1 MDKPTTGRPT
11 AIPDATPSSGT
22 IFTAVTTRALA
33 LQELALALAGNDDI
47 EAMAA
52 AVLPVAAGA
61 VRASEAALFL
71 ADADGNFRISTFH
84 GTPAEL
90 REGLE
95 EGLVE
100 QAAASVGGGSE
111 GAIVRAAL
119 LEEESYKEWCKEQE
133 LSESACYPYFE
144 LYAPLKAAE
153 SVVGVLALGRRS
165 DGRDFS
171 GDDLQFISHVC
182 SSAAVAVSRCLLDRE
197 NKKKIEMLRALSRFT
212 SEITATL
219 DLNRVLSTV
228 ANTTEA
234 VIERDRAMVALVDA
248 GSLRVRAVSDKVT
261 VEVNEAEVLG
271 VLDVLGAIFRRRGRL
286 RVTAEMVEDKEAD
299 VPDREVFQ
307 RYFEAGEMQSI
318 LALPLQ
324 DEEGMLGYLVLE
336 SRDPAGFGDAN
347 AEEHLG
353 ILSGSVAVAIR
364 NADLYRRVPMVGV
377 LAPLAS
383 LRRRL
388 AGMDPGRRRLL
399 LGGVAAVV
407 ILATL
412 VPLPRNAA
420 GPAVVR
426 PSEILPVTALAPG
439 IVERVFASGGDRLV
453 AGSPVATLRNRE
465 TGARLSEAQA
475 ELAIAERRAAEASQR
490 RDPAEAQRWTLQA
503 RNLAGWMA
511 YAQSEERD
519 QRLSAPVTG
528 SIVTPRIE
536 EKVGERLERGDV
548 LCEIARL
555 DPAHVEVEV
564 SEEDVGDIRVGKE
577 ARVKVLAYPSRQFR
591 GRILSISPEGSGP
604 PSKPASF
611 TVTVECANP
620 NLDLLAGMTGRAKL
634 EAGSSP
640 LLWNVLRPLGRAIR
654 MNFWF

>member
-1 MDKPTTGRPT
+1 MDKPTTGRP
-11 AIPDATPSSGT
+11 APLPDPTPSSGT

-33 LQELALALAGNDDI
+33 LQELALALAGNDEI

-61 VRASEAALFL
+61 VRSREAALFL
-71 ADADGNFRISTFH
+71 ADAEGNFQILTFH
-84 GTPAEL
+84 GTPDEL

-95 EGLVE
+95 ESLVE

-111 GAIVRAAL
+111 GAVSRAAIL
-119 LEEESYKEWCKEQE
+119 VDESYKAWCEEQE
-133 LSESACYPYFE
+133 IEGDARYPYFE

-153 SVVGVLALGRRS
+153 TVVGIVALGRRS
-165 DGRDFS
+165 DGRDFA
-171 GDDLQFISHVC
+171 GDDLQFIGHVC
-182 SSAAVAVSRCLLDRE
+182 SSAAVAVSRCLLEKE
-197 NKKKIEMLRALSRFT
+197 NKKKIEMLRALARFT
-212 SEITATL
+212 GEITSTL

-234 VIERDRAMVALVDA
+234 VIERDRALVALVEGGA
-248 GSLRVRAVSDKVT
+248 LRVRAVSDKMT
-261 VEVNEAEVLG
+261 VEANEAQVLG
-271 VLDVLGAIFRRRGRL
+271 VVDVLGAIYRRRGRL
-286 RVTAEMVEDKEAD
+286 RVTAEMVGDEEAE

-324 DEEGMLGYLVLE
+324 DEEGLLGYLVLE

-353 ILSGSVAVAIR
+353 ILSGSVTVAIR
-364 NADLYRRVPMVGV
+364 NADLYRRMPMVGF
-377 LAPLAS
+377 LAPFAS
-383 LRRRL
+383 QHRRL
-388 AGMDPGRRRLL
+388 AAMDPRRRSLL
-399 LGGVAAVV
+399 LGGIAAAA
-407 ILATL
+407 IFFTL

-439 IVERVFASGGDRLV
+439 IVERVFASGGERVV
-453 AGSPVATLRNRE
+453 AGSPVASLRNRE
-465 TGARLSEAQA
+465 SGARLSEAQA

-490 RDPAEAQRWTLQA
+490 RDPAEAQRWALKA
-503 RNLAGWMA
+503 RNLAGWMS

-519 QRLSAPVTG
+519 QRLTAPVTG
-528 SIVTPRIE
+528 SIVTPRLQ

-564 SEEDVGDIRVGKE
+564 SEEEVGDIRVGKE

-591 GRILSISPEGSGP
+591 GKILSVAPEGGGP
-604 PSKPASF
+604 PNKPASF

-620 NLDLLAGMTGRAKL
+620 GLDLLAGMTGRAKL

-654 MNFWF
+654 MKFWI